1 MDAVPDAISRD
12 LVLPAPPE
20 RVWAALTQPDALSAW
35 FGSQASVD
43 LRPGGQ
49 ISFAW
54 DHLDGERFT
63 NGGVIEVVE
72 PPRRF
77 AFRWQAFVAPEH
89 AARASGLTTRV
100 EFTLEP
106 HPEGTRLR
114 LVESGFS
121 ALPPDLQR
129 PACDGNEAGW
139 TRELGEL
146 VDYLG
151 AART

>member
-1 MDAVPDAISRD
+1 MDAAPDAIYRD
-12 LVLPAPPE
+12 LILPAPPE

-35 FGSQASVD
+35 FGSHASVD
-43 LRPGGQ
+43 LRPGGH

-54 DHLDGERFT
+54 DQPDGERFT
-63 NGGVIEVVE
+63 NGGFIEIVE

-77 AFRWQAFVAPEH
+77 AFRWQPYVAAEH
-89 AARASGLTTRV
+89 AARAAGITTRV

-121 ALPPDLQR
+121 ALPPDLR
-129 PACDGNEAGW
+129 RAACVGNEEGW

-146 VDYLG
+146 LGYLG